1 MQRLSTIFIKNL
13 KEFRKKCG
21 FTQAQLAE
29 KVNVTSHYIGML
41 EMGRN
46 FPATDLIERIAKA
59 LNIEMYEL
67 FVESHSPTK
76 ELEKL
81 RHDIMI
87 EIKKTI
93 TETVIETVREAFEEN
108 MKHSSDKVK

>member
-1 MQRLSTIFIKNL
+1 MKRLGMIFIKNL
-13 KEFRKKCG
+13 KEYRKKCG

-67 FVESHSPTK
+67 FVESTSPTK

-81 RHDIMI
+81 RHDIML

-93 TETVIETVREAFEEN
+93 TETVIQTVREAFDEN
-108 MKHSSDKVK
+108 INRYSTKPK